1 MIHANDIEKGMY
13 LRING
18 KVYEVLEE
26 EMITPGNEVSFI
38 DVKLKNIFN
47 RGILTRTLNPLEV
60 LEEVYIDTIEA
71 AYLGEDDGFRC
82 FRSIQSGNE
91 IRVKNSVAGSGM
103 RFVRTGT
110 IVIVRT
116 CDGRAFGVDIPDF
129 LELAVTEIRKAK
141 DEQYCTAVLETGA
154 RTAAPSFIK
163 EGDRIVVDTRT
174 GAFLYRNDKES
185 IDKKR

>member
-47 RGILTRTLNPLEV
+47 RGILTRTLNPMEV

-71 AYLGEDDGFRC
+71 AYLGEEDGFRC
-82 FRSIQSGNE
+82 FRSILDGGE
-91 IRVKNSVAGSGM
+91 IRVKNSIAGAGM
-103 RFVRTGT
+103 RFVRPGT
-110 IVIVRT
+110 IVIVRS

-129 LELAVTEIRKAK
+129 LELAVTEIRKTK

-174 GAFLYRNDKES
+174 GAFLYRNDKGNV
-185 IDKKR
+185 DKNR